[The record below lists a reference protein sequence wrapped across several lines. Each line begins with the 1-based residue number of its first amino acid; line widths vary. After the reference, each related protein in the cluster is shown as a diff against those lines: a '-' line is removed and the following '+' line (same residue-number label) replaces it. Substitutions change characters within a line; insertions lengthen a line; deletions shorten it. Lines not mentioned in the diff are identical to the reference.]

1 MTVVDWIAIGFV
13 VLLALTGAARGLLAG
28 ALSIAGIVGGAIAG
42 ARLAPHFL
50 PDGERSA
57 YTPVAALA
65 GAIVLGVLLQ
75 GLGGAIGSTL
85 RARLRFRPLRTLD
98 SLGGLAL
105 GGATAL
111 AIVWV
116 LGAVALHLPGQTE
129 LRREAQRS
137 LVLRRL
143 NEAVPPATV
152 LRALERVDPFPRIA
166 GPLATVDPP
175 DGSVLRRPAV
185 RRAARSVVRILGTA
199 CGLGVAGSGW
209 VASPRLVVTAAHV
222 VAGQDSPTVQLPAGG
237 SVSSEP
243 VAYDAR
249 NDVAVLRLPPGAIRV
264 APLALVDSS
273 AGEAVAIVG
282 YPGDRGLTAAPGR
295 IGQTTRFLTRD
306 AYGRGPVLREVT
318 TLRGRIRPGNSGG
331 PAVDDL
337 GRVQATVF
345 AAREGGDA
353 GFGVPAPLVRGAL
366 GEATSRVSTGP
377 CAR

>member
-1 MTVVDWIAIGFV
+1 
-13 VLLALTGAARGLLAG
+13 
-28 ALSIAGIVGGAIAG
+28 
-42 ARLAPHFL
+42 
-50 PDGERSA
+50 ERSS

-75 GLGGAIGSTL
+75 GLGGAIGSTM
-85 RARLRFRPLRTLD
+85 RARLRFTPLRTLD

-105 GGATAL
+105 GAATAL

-143 NEAVPPATV
+143 NEVVPPATV

-175 DGSVLRRPAV
+175 DGSVLRRPAI
-185 RRAARSVVRILGTA
+185 RRAARSVVRILGTS

-237 SVSSEP
+237 NVSSKP

-264 APLALVDSS
+264 PPLTLVD
-273 AGEAVAIVG
+273 AEPGESVAIVG
-282 YPGDRGLTAAPGR
+282 YPEDRGLTAAAGR
-295 IGQTTRFLTRD
+295 VGQTTRFLTRD
-306 AYGRGPVLREVT
+306 AYGRGPVFREVT

-337 GRVQATVF
+337 GRVQATIF
-345 AAREGGDA
+345 ASRKGSDA
-353 GFGVPAPLVRGAL
+353 GFGVPGRLVRAAL
-366 GEATSRVSTGP
+366 RDATSVVSTGP
-377 CAR
+377 CAH